1 MWRKCP
7 QADRE
12 SLHPV
17 HHLNRKYYIAVTSA
31 MKYRGGVGEDPHAG
45 SRGGGGG
52 GRGGEGGGGENPPP
66 AGVPPLHPVPHP
78 SEKRY
83 SVDGSLSEM
92 GCLVNNLALE
102 PLKLFSSVTS

>member
-31 MKYRGGVGEDPHAG
+31 MKYRGGVGEDPH
-45 SRGGGGG
+45 
-52 GRGGEGGGGENPPP
+52 